1 MNKPVQYTE
10 FLADDNNY
18 QTWRQSRLDAYPAD
32 VDEIIVGIE
41 SLGKLT
47 EADKEAILRACR
59 RCNMAI
65 YRCRDKSADRLAVR
79 VFAAQ
84 FGLERLDYHL
94 CTNPDGVSE
103 LTVESDGEKS
113 VYVPYSSRSLS
124 WHTDGYY
131 NQKFDQVNAV
141 VLHCVRAAGSGG
153 ENALLDPELAYIHLR
168 DEDAR
173 YIKALEHPGC
183 MTIPENRM
191 PDGGVR
197 AAVSGPV
204 FSYDLDGQIH
214 MRFSARRK
222 NIRWRDDAVTRD
234 ARQCLAALLA
244 DENGPVFRYRLQAGE
259 GLISNNVLHNR
270 TAFSDPPSRPRLLY
284 RARFFDRI
292 KTS

>member
-1 MNKPVQYTE
+1 
-10 FLADDNNY
+10 
-18 QTWRQSRLDAYPAD
+18 
-32 VDEIIVGIE
+32 
-41 SLGKLT
+41 
-47 EADKEAILRACR
+47 
-59 RCNMAI
+59 
-65 YRCRDKSADRLAVR
+65 
-79 VFAAQ
+79 
-84 FGLERLDYHL
+84 
-94 CTNPDGVSE
+94 
-103 LTVESDGEKS
+103 
-113 VYVPYSSRSLS
+113 
-124 WHTDGYY
+124 
-131 NQKFDQVNAV
+131 
-141 VLHCVRAAGSGG
+141 
-153 ENALLDPELAYIHLR
+153 
-168 DEDAR
+168 
-173 YIKALEHPGC
+173 
-183 MTIPENRM
+183 M